1 MSSAQEEA
9 DVGPVYKSNEE
20 ELDDTPKTPK
30 SKSTFRYDY
39 QTLPRRPRE
48 AQDGGSEEA
57 EEEED
62 SLTVNG
68 HTSVDDDIHLG
79 NEQSSDRVAV
89 RDPIPGVE
97 RPSSADG
104 SLSIP
109 DDTPSIQVSRSCAL
123 KYHIDISR
131 ARWHPHPVDVRPPP
145 PSDAVLHPHCVHST
159 ADFKPGFLLHQ
170 RNRLE
175 PHLRPS

>member
-9 DVGPVYKSNEE
+9 DVGPVYEYNEE
-20 ELDDTPKTPK
+20 ELDDTPKTQN
-30 SKSTFRYDY
+30 SKSAPRYDHK
-39 QTLPRRPRE
+39 TLPVRPRE
-48 AQDGGSEEA
+48 AHDEGSENVEE

-68 HTSVDDDIHLG
+68 HASVEDDFHLG
-79 NEQSSDRVAV
+79 DQQSGNRVV
-89 RDPIPGVE
+89 VHDPILGVE

-123 KYHIDISR
+123 RSPY
-131 ARWHPHPVDVRPPP
+131 
-145 PSDAVLHPHCVHST
+145 
-159 ADFKPGFLLHQ
+159 
-170 RNRLE
+170 
-175 PHLRPS
+175 